1 MSEISTIVAEVRD
14 RAGKGTARAVRLQGR
29 VPAVMY
35 GDKQEPQLLSVEL
48 RNLMRELRLGS
59 FTSKLFDIEVGGKK
73 VRVLPRD
80 VQVHPVTDRPVHVDF
95 LRVAADARIRVMVPT
110 SFINETDSPG
120 LKRGGVLNIVRHEI
134 EFYCRADSIP
144 ASIVIDLAGRDIGDS
159 VHISHI
165 ALPPGVAPVITDRDF
180 TVATVS
186 APTVVKEPEVAA
198 AAAPAEGEAGT
209 AAAAAPAAPGAAPA
223 EADSQKKGGS

>member
-1 MSEISTIVAEVRD
+1 MSEISTIVAEMRE
-14 RAGKGTARAVRLQGR
+14 RAGKGTARAVRRQGR
-29 VPAVMY
+29 VPAVVY

-48 RNLMRELRLGS
+48 RNLMRELHRGS

-110 SFINETDSPG
+110 SFVNEADSPG
-120 LKRGGVLNIVRHEI
+120 LKRGGVLNVVRHEI

-144 ASIVIDLAGRDIGDS
+144 ATIVIDLAGRDIGDS
-159 VHISHI
+159 IHISHI
-165 ALPPGVAPVITDRDF
+165 ALPPGVAPVIADRDF

-186 APTVVKEPEVAA
+186 APTVVKEPEVVAA
-198 AAAPAEGEAGT
+198 AAAVPAEGEA
-209 AAAAAPAAPGAAPA
+209 AAAPGGAAPGAAPA
-223 EADSQKKGGS
+223 EGDKKKAGS